1 MRRLIPL
8 ALLLCAAPAG
18 ALDLVAAH
26 RAALEHDAEFA
37 AEVSAA
43 DAGREYAAQSRA
55 ALAPRVNITGQA
67 GKLDTTTRTS
77 GDLSSLLSSEADGK
91 LYSYGV
97 SMSRPLYRPDLKAD
111 ARNLAAQADI
121 AALAFKGAQQ
131 DLILRVAQAYFGVL
145 LAQDSLAFATAQ
157 KTAVA
162 EQLAAAKERF
172 DSGRARVTDVAE
184 AQANFDALAAAR
196 IAAESDLEVA
206 RARFSALTGRDGEDP
221 EPLASGLVVR
231 SPPQDAQEWRDRA
244 RAESIDVR
252 VRTYQLDMADAEV
265 ERARL
270 AGRISL
276 DLVAK
281 YDDQHQDG
289 ELNALAY
296 PDQSRKLQVG
306 VQFSMP
312 VFAGGALQ
320 SKHRQA
326 IAQRNQ
332 ARQELE
338 ATRRQVDVDVREAY
352 MQVTSG
358 ALRVAALEQGLVS
371 AQTSL
376 EAAELGREVGNR
388 TNLDVLSLQQ
398 QVYDVKRDLA
408 DARYGYLLTQLK
420 LSALAGELT
429 ETHLVALTR
438 PAP

>member
-1 MRRLIPL
+1 MRRLICV

-18 ALDLVAAH
+18 ALDLIAAH
-26 RAALEHDAEFA
+26 RAAVENDAAFA
-37 AEVSAA
+37 AQVSAA
-43 DAGREYAAQSRA
+43 DAGREYAVQSRA
-55 ALAPRVNITGQA
+55 MMAPRVNLTGQA
-67 GKLDTTTRTS
+67 GKLDMETRAT
-77 GDLSSLLSSEADGK
+77 GDLSSLLSSETDGK
-91 LYSYGV
+91 TYGYGV
-97 SMSRPLYRPDLKAD
+97 SVTRPLYRPDLKAD
-111 ARNLAAQADI
+111 ARNLAAQAEI
-121 AALAFKGAQQ
+121 AALTFKAAQQ

-157 KTAVA
+157 KEAVA

-172 DSGRARVTDVAE
+172 ESGRARVTDVAE
-184 AQANFDALAAAR
+184 AQANFDALAAAQ
-196 IAAESDLEVA
+196 IAAESELEVS
-206 RARFSALTGRDGEDP
+206 RARFFALTGRDGEDP
-221 EPLASGLVVR
+221 EQIASGLAAR
-231 SPPQDAQEWRDRA
+231 PPQDAQEWRDRA

-252 VRTYQLDMADAEV
+252 VRTLQLNMADAEV
-265 ERARL
+265 ERTRL

-276 DLVAK
+276 DMVAK
-281 YDDQHQDG
+281 YEDSRQNGD
-289 ELNALAY
+289 LNALAY
-296 PDQSRKLQVG
+296 PDQSNKLQVG

-312 VFAGGALQ
+312 IFAGGALQ

-338 ATRRQVDVDVREAY
+338 GTRREVDVDVREAY
-352 MQVTSG
+352 TQVTSG

-398 QVYDVKRDLA
+398 QVYDVKRDLS

-429 ETHLVALTR
+429 ENHLAALTR

>member
-1 MRRLIPL
+1 MRRLISL
-8 ALLLCAAPAG
+8 ALLMCAAPAG

-26 RAALEHDAEFA
+26 RAAIEHDADFA

-43 DAGREYAAQSRA
+43 DAGREYAVQSRA
-55 ALAPRVNITGQA
+55 ALAPRINITGQA

-77 GDLSSLLSSEADGK
+77 GDLSSLLNSDTDGK
-91 LYSYGV
+91 VYGYGV

-121 AALAFKGAQQ
+121 AALTFKGARQ
-131 DLILRVAQAYFGVL
+131 DLILRVAQTYFGVL
-145 LAQDSLAFATAQ
+145 LAQDSLAFAVAQ
-157 KTAVA
+157 KDAVA

-184 AQANFDALAAAR
+184 AQANFDALAAAQ

-206 RARFSALTGRDGEDP
+206 RARFFALTGHEGEDP
-221 EPLASGLVVR
+221 EPVASRVA
-231 SPPQDAQEWRDRA
+231 SQPPQDAQEWRDRA
-244 RAESIDVR
+244 RAESIEVR
-252 VRTYQLDMADAEV
+252 VRTLQLDMADAEV
-265 ERARL
+265 ERTRL

-281 YDDQHQDG
+281 YDDTRQQGD
-289 ELNALAY
+289 LNPLAY
-296 PDQSRKLQVG
+296 PDQSSKLQVG
-306 VQFSMP
+306 VQFSVP

-320 SKHRQA
+320 SKYRQA
-326 IAQRNQ
+326 LAQRNQ

-338 ATRRQVDVDVREAY
+338 ATRREVDVDVREAY
-352 MQVTSG
+352 LQVTSG
-358 ALRVAALEQGLVS
+358 AQRVAALEQGLVS

-408 DARYGYLLTQLK
+408 DARYCYLLTQLK
-420 LSALAGELT
+420 LAALAGELT
-429 ETHLVALTR
+429 ENHLAALTR

>member
-1 MRRLIPL
+1 MRRLISL

-26 RAALEHDAEFA
+26 RAAIEHDADFA

-43 DAGREYAAQSRA
+43 DAGREYAVQSRA
-55 ALAPRVNITGQA
+55 ALAPRVNFTGQA
-67 GKLDTTTRTS
+67 GKLDMETRTS
-77 GDLSSLLSSEADGK
+77 GDLSSLLNSDTNGK
-91 LYSYGV
+91 VYGYGLSV
-97 SMSRPLYRPDLKAD
+97 SRPLYRPDLKAD

-121 AALAFKGAQQ
+121 AALTFKAAQQ
-131 DLILRVAQAYFGVL
+131 DLILRVSQAYFGVL
-145 LAQDSLAFATAQ
+145 LAQDALAFATAQ
-157 KTAVA
+157 KAAVA

-184 AQANFDALAAAR
+184 AQANFDALAAAQ
-196 IAAESDLEVA
+196 IAAESDLEVS
-206 RARFSALTGRDGEDP
+206 RARFFALTGRDGEDP
-221 EPLASGLVVR
+221 EPLASR
-231 SPPQDAQEWRDRA
+231 SAAGRPPQDVQEWRDRA
-244 RAESIDVR
+244 RNESIEVR
-252 VRTYQLDMADAEV
+252 VRTLQLDIADAEI
-265 ERARL
+265 ERTRL

-281 YDDQHQDG
+281 YDNSRQNG
-289 ELNALAY
+289 ELPAVAY
-296 PDQSRKLQVG
+296 PDYSNKLQVG

-320 SKHRQA
+320 SKYRQA
-326 IAQRNQ
+326 LAQRNQ
-332 ARQELE
+332 ARHELD

-352 MQVTSG
+352 TQVTSG

-398 QVYDVKRDLA
+398 QVYYVKRDLA

-420 LSALAGELT
+420 LAALAGELT
-429 ETHLVALTR
+429 ENHLAALTR
-438 PAP
+438 PAI

>member
-1 MRRLIPL
+1 MRRLISV

-26 RAALEHDAEFA
+26 RAAVENDAAFA

-43 DAGREYAAQSRA
+43 DAGREYAVQSRA
-55 ALAPRVNITGQA
+55 MMAPRVNLTGSA
-67 GKLDTTTRTS
+67 GKLDMETRAT
-77 GDLSSLLSSEADGK
+77 GDLSSLLSSDTDGK
-91 LYSYGV
+91 TYGYGLSV
-97 SMSRPLYRPDLKAD
+97 TRPLYRPDLKAD
-111 ARNLAAQADI
+111 ARNLAAQAEI
-121 AALAFKGAQQ
+121 AALTFKGAQQ

-157 KTAVA
+157 KEAVA
-162 EQLAAAKERF
+162 EQLAAAEERF
-172 DSGRARVTDVAE
+172 ESGRARVTDVAE
-184 AQANFDALAAAR
+184 AQANFDALAAAQ
-196 IAAESDLEVA
+196 IAAESDLEVS
-206 RARFSALTGRDGEDP
+206 RARFFALTGRDGEDP
-221 EPLASGLVVR
+221 EQIASGLAAR
-231 SPPQDAQEWRDRA
+231 PPQDSQEWRDRA
-244 RAESIDVR
+244 RAESIEVR
-252 VRTYQLDMADAEV
+252 VRTLQLNMADAEV
-265 ERARL
+265 ERASL

-276 DLVAK
+276 DMVAK
-281 YDDQHQDG
+281 YEESRQNGD
-289 ELNALAY
+289 LNALAY
-296 PDQSRKLQVG
+296 PDQSNKLQVG
-306 VQFSMP
+306 VQFSVP
-312 VFAGGALQ
+312 LFAGGALQ

-338 ATRRQVDVDVREAY
+338 GTRREVDVDVREAY
-352 MQVTSG
+352 TQVTSG

-398 QVYDVKRDLA
+398 QVYDVKRDLS

-429 ETHLVALTR
+429 ENHLAALTR

>member
-1 MRRLIPL
+1 MRRLISV
-8 ALLLCAAPAG
+8 ALLLCAAPCG
-18 ALDLVAAH
+18 ALDLIAAH
-26 RAALEHDAEFA
+26 RAAVENDAAFA

-43 DAGREYAAQSRA
+43 DAGREYAVQSRA
-55 ALAPRVNITGQA
+55 VMAPRVNLTGQA
-67 GKLDTTTRTS
+67 GKLDMETRAT
-77 GDLSSLLSSEADGK
+77 GDLSSLLSSETDGK
-91 LYSYGV
+91 TYGYGLSV
-97 SMSRPLYRPDLKAD
+97 TRPLYRPDLKAD
-111 ARNLAAQADI
+111 ARNLAAQAEI
-121 AALAFKGAQQ
+121 AALTFKGAQQ

-157 KTAVA
+157 KAAVA

-172 DSGRARVTDVAE
+172 ESGRARVTDVAE
-184 AQANFDALAAAR
+184 AQANFDALAAAQ
-196 IAAESDLEVA
+196 IAAESDLEVS
-206 RARFSALTGRDGEDP
+206 RARFFALTGRDGEDP
-221 EPLASGLVVR
+221 EQIASGLMAR
-231 SPPQDAQEWRDRA
+231 LPQDAQEWRDRA
-244 RAESIDVR
+244 RAESIEVR
-252 VRTYQLDMADAEV
+252 VRTLQLDMADAEV
-265 ERARL
+265 QRTRPV
-270 AGRISL
+270 GRISL
-276 DLVAK
+276 DMVAK
-281 YDDQHQDG
+281 YEDSRQNGD
-289 ELNALAY
+289 LNALAY
-296 PDQSRKLQVG
+296 PDQSNKLQVG

-312 VFAGGALQ
+312 IFAGGALQ

-338 ATRRQVDVDVREAY
+338 GTRRQVDVDVREAY
-352 MQVTSG
+352 TQVMSG

-398 QVYDVKRDLA
+398 QVYDVKRDLS

-429 ETHLVALTR
+429 ENHLAALTR